1 MYEYQFSPTARRKLR
16 KLARRS
22 PELARMIMRKIIWL
36 AENAEQ
42 IAHQPI
48 KGSHFYS
55 LHSGPYRIPYLLDK
69 NEKRIVIDDIAK
81 HDSAYDRISKL

>member
-1 MYEYQFSPTARRKLR
+1 MYEYQFSPTARRKLS
-16 KLARRS
+16 KLAKS
-22 PELARMIMRKIIWL
+22 NPDLARMIMRKIIWL

-69 NEKRIVIDDIAK
+69 DKARIVINDIAK
-81 HDSAYDRISKL
+81 HDPAYDRISKL

>member
-1 MYEYQFSPTARRKLR
+1 MYEYQFSPTARRKLK

-22 PELARMIMRKIIWL
+22 HELARVIMRKIIWL

-55 LHSGPYRIPYLLDK
+55 LSRPQGITWSGAFRRNSP
-69 NEKRIVIDDIAK
+69 AK
-81 HDSAYDRISKL
+81 ASTPQLN

>member
-1 MYEYQFSPTARRKLR
+1 MCDYQFSPTARRKLR

-42 IAHQPI
+42 IAHQTI

-55 LHSGPYRIPYLLDK
+55 LHSVPYRAPYLLDK
-69 NEKRIVIDDIAK
+69 NERRIVIDDIAK
-81 HDSAYDRISKL
+81 HDPAYGRISKL